1 MKKLTRRDMLKATAG
16 SGLLALAAP
25 AMVSCGSSASASD
38 SSPVILGVP
47 FGPVAA
53 KQMGQTVL
61 SYELYI
67 GKALSLG
74 LTVSRVE
81 ILKDGPVG
89 RCCKGL

>member
-1 MKKLTRRDMLKATAG
+1 MKKLTRRDMLKTAAG

-61 SYELYI
+61 GYELYI

-74 LTVSRVE
+74 SPFPG
-81 ILKDGPVG
+81 LKSL
-89 RCCKGL
+89 RTGLWALL